1 MFNYFRKELDWGGRK
16 LILETGKIARQADG
30 AVMVSYGETIVL
42 CTAVGVRTAR
52 PGQDFFPLTVNYQ
65 EKAFAAGK
73 IPGGFFKR
81 EGRPSEAEVLK
92 SRLIDRPI
100 RPLFPE
106 GFRNEV
112 QLVATVLSYDNEND
126 PDIVAMVG
134 CSAALTLSGIPF
146 FGPIAAARVGY
157 QDGQYI
163 LNPTQDQMKTS
174 ELELVLAGTA
184 EGVLMVESEAREL
197 SEQVM
202 LGAVTFGHENFQ
214 PVINAIIE
222 LAEHAAKE
230 PWPLPEKSPEQTA
243 LAARVDALGRAGIAE
258 AYQEKVKQTRY
269 EKVAAAKQAAA
280 AGLAAEGLDA
290 DKAKGLFH
298 DLEADVV
305 RKAILDTGLRIDGR
319 DTRTVRPIV
328 AEVGVLPRAHGSA
341 LFTRGETQAF
351 CVATLGTGQDE
362 QVVDALLGEYRES
375 FMLHY
380 NFPPYSVGEA
390 GRMGSPGRREVGHGK
405 LAWRALHPL
414 LPSKDKFPYTMR
426 VVSEITESNGSS
438 SMATV
443 CGTSLALMD
452 AGVPLKRPVAGI
464 AMGLIKENRGFAVL
478 SDILG
483 DEDHLG
489 DMDFKVAG
497 TEAGVTSLQM
507 DIKITSITFD
517 IMQTAL
523 AQAKDGRM
531 HILGEMAKALTGARG
546 DVAQTAP
553 RITIIHVPKEKIR
566 EVIGTGGKVIREI
579 VEQTKCK
586 VDIDDDGTIKIAAV
600 DSDQAQKAIDW
611 IRGIVAEPEVGVIY
625 NGKVVKTADFGAFVN
640 FLGSKDGLVHIS
652 ELTQG
657 RVGKT
662 TDVVNQGDAVKVKVI
677 GFDDRGKVKLSMR
690 VVDQATGADITEQVG
705 AKPNRGGDRPE
716 RSDRGERPERSERG
730 ERPER
735 GERRERF
742 DRSTASDGE
751 QQPVVGD

>member
-16 LILETGKIARQADG
+16 LVLETGKIARQADG
-30 AVMVSYGETIVL
+30 AVMISYGETIIL
-42 CTAVGVRTAR
+42 CTAVGVKTAK

-81 EGRPSEAEVLK
+81 EGRPPEAEVLK

-112 QLVATVLSYDNEND
+112 QIVATVLSYDNEND
-126 PDIVAMVG
+126 PDVVAMVG

-146 FGPIAAARVGY
+146 FGPVAGARVAY
-157 QDGQYI
+157 IDGAYV

-174 ELELVLAGTA
+174 ELELVLAGTS
-184 EGVLMVESEAREL
+184 EGVLMVESEAQEL
-197 SEQVM
+197 SEEIM
-202 LGAVTFGHENFQ
+202 LGAVKFGHEGFQ
-214 PVINAIIE
+214 PVIAAIIE

-230 PWPLPEKSPEQTA
+230 PWALKEKTEEELA
-243 LAARVDALGRAGIAE
+243 LKARVDALGRAAIAE
-258 AYQEKVKQTRY
+258 AYQEKVKQARY
-269 EKVAAAKQAAA
+269 EKVGAAKKATAAA
-280 AGLAAEGLDA
+280 LTAEGLDA
-290 DKAKGLFH
+290 DKAKGLLH

-305 RKAILDTGLRIDGR
+305 RNAILDTGIRIDGR
-319 DTRTVRPIV
+319 DTRTVRPII
-328 AEVGVLPRAHGSA
+328 AEVGILPRAHGSA

-362 QVVDALLGEYRES
+362 QVVDALLGEYREN

-405 LAWRALHPL
+405 LAWRAVHPL
-414 LPSKDKFPYTMR
+414 LPGKDKFPYTMR

-464 AMGLIKENRGFAVL
+464 AMGLIKEDKGFAVL

-523 AQAKDGRM
+523 EQARDGRL

-553 RITIIHVPKEKIR
+553 RITIINVPKEKIR

-586 VDIDDDGTIKIAAV
+586 IDIDDDGTIKIAAV
-600 DSDQAQKAIDW
+600 DQDQAQKAIDW
-611 IRGIVAEPEVGVIY
+611 IRGIVAEPEIGVIY

-652 ELTQG
+652 ELQQG
-657 RVGKT
+657 RVNKT
-662 TDVVNQGDAVKVKVI
+662 TDVVNNGDPVKVKVI

-690 VVDQATGADITEQVG
+690 VVDQATGADITDQVG
-705 AKPNRGGDRPE
+705 AKPARGGDRPE
-716 RSDRGERPERSERG
+716 RSD
-730 ERPER
+730 RPER

-742 DRSTASDGE
+742 DRSAGDGE
-751 QQPVVGD
+751 QPGVGE